1 MSEIICPDMA
11 GYFFGDQFLAEV
23 ANRTLLGDPAISD
36 IKRGLS
42 ESISSGVVH
51 KGLWLV
57 NYLDVDTGL
66 FMCVQQKP
74 QGLPSM
80 ISFFARS
87 NHRFFGGT
95 TLVCVPFQFCMTK
108 YKPEGDYLVYRH
120 TFKEPKFTKKELQQ
134 IKEKGTSEQ
143 YAKALVFTM
152 SRVGYK
158 TIPGMSYVGMTK
170 RSWQERY
177 AEHAEKALKES
188 GSTLFHQA
196 IRNMEA
202 KHVIHVHDVS
212 AFGLRKNEAKEY
224 EKALISKSSLH
235 PNGLNMKVG

>member
-1 MSEIICPDMA
+1 MNEIICRDMA
-11 GYFFGDQFLAEV
+11 GYFFGGQFLAEV
-23 ANRTLLGDPAISD
+23 ANRTLLEDPAISN
-36 IKRGLS
+36 IKSGLA
-42 ESISSGVVH
+42 ETTASGTIH
-51 KGLWLV
+51 KGLRLV

-66 FMCVQQKP
+66 FMCFLQKP

-95 TLVCVPFQFCMTK
+95 TLVCVPFQFCTTE
-108 YKPEGDYLVYRH
+108 YKPAGEYLVYRH
-120 TFKEPKFTKKELQQ
+120 TFKEPNFTEKELQE
-134 IKEKGTSEQ
+134 IKKKGTNEQ
-143 YAKALVFTM
+143 YTKAVVFTM
-152 SRVGYK
+152 SREGYK

-177 AEHAEKALKES
+177 AEHAEKALEES

-196 IRNMEA
+196 IRDMQG
-202 KHVIHVHDVS
+202 KRVIHVHDVS
-212 AFGLRKNEAKEY
+212 AFGLSKNEAKEC
-224 EKALISKSSLH
+224 EKALISKSSLY